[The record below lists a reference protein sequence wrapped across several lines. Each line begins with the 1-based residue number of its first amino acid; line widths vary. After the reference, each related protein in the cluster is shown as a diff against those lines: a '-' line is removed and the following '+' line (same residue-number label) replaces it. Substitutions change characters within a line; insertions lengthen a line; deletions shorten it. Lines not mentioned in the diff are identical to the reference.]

1 MVEKMSGLINPTT
14 ICLNMW
20 GKKKK
25 KKKKKN
31 DGKNKWVK
39 EPYHHLEMYKKNGGK
54 NERDNKPHHHL
65 TEK

>member
-1 MVEKMSGLINPTT
+1 MVG
-14 ICLNMW
+14 
-20 GKKKK
+20 
-25 KKKKKN
+25 KKN